1 MNEQAPIRILLVDD
15 PPLMRRGMRDLL
27 AMEDDLQPVGEAG
40 TGEEALRLVDELDP
54 DLILL
59 DLNMPGMDGLETLQ
73 RLREAKVD
81 ARIILFTVSD
91 DQSHVLEALRQG
103 ADGYLLKDM
112 DPEQLVEQVRAA
124 ANGKLALTPELTLI
138 LAQAIRER
146 PSNASQNANASLTKR
161 EKDVLRLIAKG
172 LSNKMI
178 ARKLGITEGTVKV
191 HVKNLLHSLRLRSRV
206 EAAIWAT
213 EHLR

>member
-15 PPLMRRGMRDLL
+15 HPLMRRGMRDLL
-27 AMEDDLQPVGEAG
+27 AMEDDLLPVGEAG

-124 ANGKLALTPELTLI
+124 ANGKLALTSELTLI

>member
-1 MNEQAPIRILLVDD
+1 
-15 PPLMRRGMRDLL
+15 
-27 AMEDDLQPVGEAG
+27 
-40 TGEEALRLVDELDP
+40 
-54 DLILL
+54 
-59 DLNMPGMDGLETLQ
+59 MDGLETLQ